1 MVFKYK
7 RKTERA
13 QGRDENVMNRAIN
26 SINQRETSIR
36 GAVLQFRIPYPTLLK
51 HFLKQPSKKQRFRLV
66 FSGDI
71 EQQLVQHIQEMDARF
86 YGFTKQDL
94 CILAFEFANRNNL
107 PHHFR
112 NGTAG

>member
-36 GAVLQFRIPYPTLLK
+36 GDVLQFRIPYPTLRK
-51 HFLKQPSKKQRFRLV
+51 HFLKQPSKKQRFRLF

-71 EQQLVQHIQEMDARF
+71 EQQLVQNIQEMDARF
-86 YGFTKQDL
+86 YGFTK
-94 CILAFEFANRNNL
+94 NRL
-107 PHHFR
+107 MHFSI
-112 NGTAG
+112 